1 MAGLLDLMAPDPNI
15 VSRGSFYPYGYDKT
29 GRGQMTYPGLLIDA
43 AKSFDNLGT
52 AMRLPANA
60 PVTHPAYKSV
70 FDAAGT
76 ISLPSLLSPARPAST
91 VGMNLYHG
99 GPNKWKPE
107 PGYPQ
112 GRPRLDKIGA
122 GEGNAAK
129 GQGFYAAQEPVVANS
144 YKEML
149 SPIAPTMTYG
159 GRPIPRGVTIN
170 ETTRRG
176 TDFTPQ
182 EGMANNIYNE
192 AISESLDPTVVIQN
206 KINSTLRRK
215 NNLVELAKAEGREG
229 RSQHIV
235 EVQNLDN
242 HIGLLQ
248 SIDPKLMRK
257 AGPDDKV
264 PEGQLYKID
273 IPDEDIAKYIDL
285 DAPLSEQSQHIKN
298 ALEKIKDQLPENA
311 FDDLGG
317 NWDAM
322 FGPNVTGEQLMGT
335 IDSIMGGD
343 FAAEVFR
350 KAGIPGNR
358 YSDGLSSRFASDIDK
373 LIKKHGSR
381 EAALDHAKS
390 SLADAKK
397 MLKNNSSIPTD
408 MGQKLVN
415 RWAEE
420 IKLLNTPSQT
430 RNYVTWDQDVLDR
443 VKVLQRNKNKYQ
455 QEINSGV
462 PFI

>member
-76 ISLPSLLSPARPAST
+76 ISLPSLLSPARPSST

-99 GPNKWKPE
+99 GPNKWEAE
-107 PGYPQ
+107 PGFPQ
-112 GRPRLDKIGA
+112 GRPRLDKIGS
-122 GEGNAAK
+122 GEGNQAY
-129 GQGFYAAQEPVVANS
+129 GHGFYSAEKPEVATS
-144 YKEML
+144 YKTRL
-149 SPIAPTMTYG
+149 SPISSKD
-159 GRPIPRGVTIN
+159 IN
-170 ETTRRG
+170 KAL
-176 TDFTPQ
+176 PQ
-182 EGMANNIYNE
+182 KNQG
-192 AISESLDPTVVIQN
+192 SLDNANRIVSDLLDKLDSGEIKRASEYLDIYEVRPELMEAY
-206 KINSTLRRK
+206 KIAIK
-215 NNLVELAKAEGREG
+215 QIDEGG
-229 RSQHIV
+229 
-235 EVQNLDN
+235 N
-242 HIGLLQ
+242 
-248 SIDPKLMRK
+248 
-257 AGPDDKV
+257 
-264 PEGQLYKID
+264 LYKID